1 MRFGDLVARDGEIA
15 RDEQREE
22 EAEEEVARAAL
33 ENAKPCEI
41 KVAPGAHEEV
51 ELQVDEPTTLYVS
64 VDVLRGRD
72 VDFGIMHLARSGES
86 DPSPT
91 RLFGPCRRATSL
103 SANVRVDK
111 PGTVILGFDNSGM
124 VRDAQALL
132 TSLIT
137 IALSHLSPLSP
148 LSPFSHLCDP
158 PGCGSGSRRSSCASA
173 RGWATPNTS
182 AASPTSDP
190 DTWRS
195 VGKRKGEC
203 V

>member
-15 RDEQREE
+15 RGEQREE

-51 ELQVDEPTTLYVS
+51 ELQVDEPTNLYVS

-124 VRDAQALL
+124 VRAAQALL
-132 TSLIT
+132 TSPIT
-137 IALSHLSPLSP
+137 IALSLTSHLSHL
-148 LSPFSHLCDP
+148 SHLCTP

>member
-51 ELQVDEPTTLYVS
+51 ELQVDEPTNLYVS

-72 VDFGIMHLARSGES
+72 VDFGIMHLERSGES

-124 VRDAQALL
+124 VRAAQALL
-132 TSLIT
+132 TSPIT
-137 IALSHLSPLSP
+137 IALSHT
-148 LSPFSHLCDP
+148 SHLSHLSLTSLHP
-158 PGCGSGSRRSSCASA
+158 SRMWQWVTSKLVRFRA
-173 RGWATPNTS
+173 RLGDS
-182 AASPTSDP
+182 KY
-190 DTWRS
+190 
-195 VGKRKGEC
+195 VGG
-203 V
+203 VTDL